1 MNEETFEQRT
11 KKRLEELQKGFVK
24 KKMNG
29 VLWLQDIPQVQMCY
43 RICHVKTISFLEF
56 EYSRASLE

>member
-29 VLWLQDIPQVQMCY
+29 VL
-43 RICHVKTISFLEF
+43 
-56 EYSRASLE
+56 